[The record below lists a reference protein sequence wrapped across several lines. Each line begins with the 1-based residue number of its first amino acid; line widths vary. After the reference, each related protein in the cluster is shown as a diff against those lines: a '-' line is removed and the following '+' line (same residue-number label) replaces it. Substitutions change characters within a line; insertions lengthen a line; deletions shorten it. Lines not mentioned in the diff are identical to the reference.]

1 MVISVTVYYD
11 ILQVYGNYATIRE
24 SYTKMP
30 VISPLK
36 GSNTL
41 YLEKGQLVVYSK
53 WSIAL
58 PLTRYQS
65 RFALQP
71 HPVSYLTVTLWWYG

>member
-1 MVISVTVYYD
+1 MPYNGYKNIVDLLFKVSPLSGY

-58 PLTRYQS
+58 PLGIRP
-65 RFALQP
+65 F
-71 HPVSYLTVTLWWYG
+71 